1 MLTRWPDVASG
12 AGKRRK
18 PRYGAGTMN
27 PIEAVAVA
35 LGLANI
41 ALIIRRSIWN
51 YPFGIAMVVLYA
63 HIFWNAKLYSDA
75 GLQVFFLVVQFYGWW
90 AWARKQDDDGL
101 VAVERLAKAARV
113 GWVVAS
119 VVATV
124 LWGTM
129 MHRLTD
135 ASYPYWD
142 GAIAMLSVAA
152 QIMMTRRLIENWWW
166 WIVVDGLAVALF
178 AVKGL
183 WLTSGLYVVFLVLA
197 AFGLIAWQ
205 RKLRVA

>member
-1 MLTRWPDVASG
+1 MD
-12 AGKRRK
+12 
-18 PRYGAGTMN
+18 
-27 PIEAVAVA
+27 PIEAVAVV

-41 ALIIRRSIWN
+41 GLIIRRSVWN

-75 GLQVFFLVVQFYGWW
+75 GLQVFFLIVQFYGWW
-90 AWARKQDDDGL
+90 AWARKQDEDGR
-101 VAVERLAKAARV
+101 VVVERLTHAARI
-113 GWVVAS
+113 GWAVAS
-119 VVATV
+119 VIAIAV
-124 LWGTM
+124 WGAA

-152 QIMMTRRLIENWWW
+152 QILMTQRRIENWWW
-166 WIVVDGLAVALF
+166 WIVVDILAIGLF

-183 WLTSGLYVVFLVLA
+183 WLTAVLYVVFLVLA
-197 AFGLIAWQ
+197 TYGLVEWQ
-205 RKLRVA
+205 RKLRAP

>member
-1 MLTRWPDVASG
+1 MS
-12 AGKRRK
+12 
-18 PRYGAGTMN
+18 

-41 ALIIRRSIWN
+41 GLIIRRSVWN
-51 YPFGIAMVVLYA
+51 YPFGIVMVVLYA

-75 GLQVFFLVVQFYGWW
+75 GLQIFFLVVQFYGWW

-101 VAVERLAKAARV
+101 VAVERLTNAARI

-119 VVATV
+119 AIAMG
-124 LWGTM
+124 LWGAM
-129 MHRLTD
+129 MHRWTD

-142 GAIAMLSVAA
+142 GAIAMLSVTA
-152 QIMMTRRLIENWWW
+152 QILMTQRRIENWWW
-166 WIVVDGLAVALF
+166 WIVIDALAIVLF

-183 WLTSGLYVVFLVLA
+183 WLTSGLYVVFLVMA
-197 AFGLIAWQ
+197 IFGLIAWQ
-205 RKLRVA
+205 RELRVA